1 MKLKSNIGT
10 ADRTIRLLIAIVLI
24 ILFYTEVLP
33 GIFGVIGLILAL
45 LLTVTSLITFCPLY
59 KVLNLNSISILRLIS
74 RGFSAVTQ

>member
-59 KVLNLNSISILRLIS
+59 KFLNLNSIFNKEKNQTKSK
-74 RGFSAVTQ
+74 A